1 MNIEMHSI
9 RFINF
14 ERYSAEEIGSVEGKK
29 FYDLFV
35 LSSNVKCPK
44 ILTTYLIQ
52 ILLILIET
60 FQPTVLS
67 IILITIG
74 CLIASAGDLDFD
86 AIGYLAGFTSV
97 FAQAGY
103 LTLVQ
108 RASAVE
114 AALKIAESQ
123 VMLQII
129 CTCIQYIL

>member
-1 MNIEMHSI
+1 MYILL
-9 RFINF
+9 
-14 ERYSAEEIGSVEGKK
+14 KK
-29 FYDLFV
+29 NGGV
-35 LSSNVKCPK
+35 CWCK

-52 ILLILIET
+52 ILLIFIET

-114 AALKIAESQ
+114 AALKNAESQ

-129 CTCIQYIL
+129 CTCIQYILRIKLTVSNWK